1 MCASPLVEE
10 VRCLGFLDS
19 IVLQTRMAPFRPLL
33 GGFIFEAAFD
43 VSVLIVSVGILY
55 VLIKLGSYLD
65 SMKGKK

>member
-1 MCASPLVEE
+1 MRIAAVEE

-19 IVLQTRMAPFRPLL
+19 IVLQTRMVPLRPLF
-33 GGFIFEAAFD
+33 GGFILEAAFA

-65 SMKGKK
+65 AMKGKK